1 MRSARPTMTDT
12 ATRPPPPV
20 HLLVML
26 ELENQPKKEFT
37 YDFRQNVITMGRDPG
52 NDIQIPLTTVSRNHA
67 RIFYEMGDYFLEDL
81 GSTHGSHHN
90 GRKIPNGEKRLLRD
104 GDTIQVM
111 SFRITFKTTAGTA
124 LDRRPGEKTEQL
136 ARRMVQEVLSSLGGS
151 TTEPPSLRVMNGP
164 DEGNRYE
171 LAEDAVEITIGRSP
185 DCDLTLNDQNASRR
199 HCLIKR
205 NFHGFTAQD
214 LGSKN
219 GVLVNGDRIEGAQL
233 IKDGDELQIGGVKL
247 TFIDPPSRLIDQM
260 GGLDNKTMDPEGV
273 GETDGSEHDLDEQ
286 GGEEEAFDDP
296 AADLPESDEADDPDP
311 MLEFS
316 GGEPSLDLGE
326 SFEADA
332 PLDLGELPDD
342 LKDVGKNSGV
352 WEVLI
357 LVAGAIFLLGAIGLI
372 LFFMM

>member
-1 MRSARPTMTDT
+1 MTDT

-20 HLLVML
+20 HLMVML

-260 GGLDNKTMDPEGV
+260 GGIDNKTMDPEGV

-286 GGEEEAFDDP
+286 GGEEEPFDDP

-357 LVAGAIFLLGAIGLI
+357 LVAGAMFLLGAIGLI
-372 LFFMM
+372 LFFVM

>member
-1 MRSARPTMTDT
+1 
-12 ATRPPPPV
+12 
-20 HLLVML
+20 
-26 ELENQPKKEFT
+26 
-37 YDFRQNVITMGRDPG
+37 PG

>member
-12 ATRPPPPV
+12 ATRQPPPV
-20 HLLVML
+20 HLMVVL

-37 YDFRQNVITMGRDPG
+37 YDFRQNVITMGRDPV

-81 GSTHGSHHN
+81 GSTHGSQHN
-90 GRKIPNGEKRLLRD
+90 GRKIPRGEKRLLRD

-111 SFRITFKTTAGTA
+111 SFRITFKTTAGTT
-124 LDRRPGEKTEQL
+124 LERKPGEKTEQL

-151 TTEPPSLRVMNGP
+151 MTEPPSLRVMNGP

-273 GETDGSEHDLDEQ
+273 GETDGREDHDAHDEH
-286 GGEEEAFDDP
+286 FDDP

-316 GGEPSLDLGE
+316 GGEPALDLGD
-326 SFEADA
+326 SIDPDA
-332 PLDLGELPDD
+332 SALDLGELPDEF
-342 LKDVGKNSGV
+342 KDVGKKGGI

-357 LVAGAIFLLGAIGLI
+357 LVAGALFLLGAIGLI
-372 LFFMM
+372 LFLVL